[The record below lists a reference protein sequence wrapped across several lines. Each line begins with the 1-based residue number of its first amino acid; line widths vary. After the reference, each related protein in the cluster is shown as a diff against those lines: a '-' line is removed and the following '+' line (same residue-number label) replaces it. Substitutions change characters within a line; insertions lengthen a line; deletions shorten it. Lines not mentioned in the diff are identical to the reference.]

1 MDIHK
6 KYSLVKD
13 HEKHFEIH
21 DSTDGQ
27 RFNVAKKDIHPA
39 TQIKLMKMQKFAEG
53 GDVPEDAPP
62 SLDLSVPTEVTP
74 SGGGLQFQPPPGQM
88 AEAFPGEAA
97 QSIQTAKDA
106 PVWDPSRGLK
116 KDAFSG
122 YQDPSQKAPD
132 SAPMPQSVDPSQLAT
147 QQAPQAQPVPGQ
159 DLMGSFNKAFG
170 LEQQAAQEQFKGQA
184 AAAQAQDKLYGDQA
198 TAFQGLKDSHDQEM
212 SKLNQKSQDMFDN
225 LQNGKLDPDNYWK
238 GHSKIAAGLG
248 MLLSGIG
255 SGLSGQRNMALD
267 VINKGID
274 NDIDIQKTN
283 INQKNNL
290 FHMNMQ
296 LSHSKDEAYA
306 RTKNDMLTIAA
317 AKANQIAAQL
327 GTPQAMANRD
337 NLLAQIGIQKATL
350 QKQIATQG
358 ISNAAYTDGVPPQA
372 VPYLHPDQ
380 QKRMVRLSNG
390 NMADAGSE
398 ANAKEYN
405 EQTAAYTPLMSDLSE
420 LKSLNT
426 LGNRMDPAQRAR
438 AHELIGHTVVSLN
451 DLAKSHRISESD
463 IGFQAGQLSDPTAMS
478 TLLSGNAA
486 TEQLM
491 KSLTRKMDAV
501 GQTYVP
507 AIGNLKAK
515 QSKVLSGFKA
525 SK

>member
-1 MDIHK
+1 
-6 KYSLVKD
+6 
-13 HEKHFEIH
+13 
-21 DSTDGQ
+21 
-27 RFNVAKKDIHPA
+27 
-39 TQIKLMKMQKFAEG
+39 
-53 GDVPEDAPP
+53 
-62 SLDLSVPTEVTP
+62 
-74 SGGGLQFQPPPGQM
+74 
-88 AEAFPGEAA
+88 
-97 QSIQTAKDA
+97 
-106 PVWDPSRGLK
+106 
-116 KDAFSG
+116 
-122 YQDPSQKAPD
+122 
-132 SAPMPQSVDPSQLAT
+132 
-147 QQAPQAQPVPGQ
+147 
-159 DLMGSFNKAFG
+159 
-170 LEQQAAQEQFKGQA
+170 
-184 AAAQAQDKLYGDQA
+184 
-198 TAFQGLKDSHDQEM
+198 
-212 SKLNQKSQDMFDN
+212 
-225 LQNGKLDPDNYWK
+225 
-238 GHSKIAAGLG
+238 
-248 MLLSGIG
+248 
-255 SGLSGQRNMALD
+255 
-267 VINKGID
+267 
-274 NDIDIQKTN
+274 
-283 INQKNNL
+283 
-290 FHMNMQ
+290 MQ